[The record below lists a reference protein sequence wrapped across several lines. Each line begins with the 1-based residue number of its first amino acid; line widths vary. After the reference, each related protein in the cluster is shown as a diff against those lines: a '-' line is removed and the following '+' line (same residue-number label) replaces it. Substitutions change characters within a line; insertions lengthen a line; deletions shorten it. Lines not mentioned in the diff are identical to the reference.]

1 MHGLELR
8 TFGSDY
14 TFRDSLY
21 VRITGPD
28 SDWLLK
34 QVYENYIESDWET
47 SHGGLGVL
55 CVV

>member
-1 MHGLELR
+1 MKTGMFGLNNR
-8 TFGSDY
+8 C
-14 TFRDSLY
+14 
-21 VRITGPD
+21 PD

-55 CVV
+55 CVI